1 VEKSRFKVRNL
12 RAMGQDLR
20 FKIQD
25 SRLKITPNTQRYAF
39 YECEK
44 GACII
49 HCLS

>member
-25 SRLKITPNTQRYAF
+25 SRLKIKVQEFNRV
-39 YECEK
+39 K
-44 GACII
+44 DI
-49 HCLS
+49 